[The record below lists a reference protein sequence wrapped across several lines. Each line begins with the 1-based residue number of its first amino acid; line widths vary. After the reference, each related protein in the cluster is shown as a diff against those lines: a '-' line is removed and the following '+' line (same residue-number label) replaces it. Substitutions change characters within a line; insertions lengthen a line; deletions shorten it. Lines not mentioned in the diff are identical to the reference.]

1 MRGGW
6 PLTGRAEELRLID
19 AALNGPAGTAG
30 VAIAGR
36 AGVGKSRLA
45 REALAVAASH
55 GYAARWAVGTTS
67 AREVPLGAFAEWAG
81 GLAADPLQLVRGV
94 IGALTEGMP
103 ATKVVVA
110 VDDAICSTICPRSSC
125 ISWCSGDWLP

>member
-19 AALNGPAGTAG
+19 AALDGSADTAG
-30 VAIAGR
+30 VAIAGP

-55 GYAARWAVGTTS
+55 GYAARWAAGTTS
-67 AREVPLGAFAEWAG
+67 ARGVPLGALAEWAAG
-81 GLAADPLQLVRGV
+81 QGADPLQLVRGI
-94 IGALTEGMP
+94 IGALTEGIP
-103 ATKVVVA
+103 ATRV
-110 VDDAICSTICPRSSC
+110 
-125 ISWCSGDWLP
+125 